1 LNQRFERFELIERI
15 KRRRIKMSKPATNEP
30 KDREQLH
37 KKFAELGLRGYW
49 QNERNVQRMEP
60 RLWRWKDIYPAL
72 METTEVIRIG
82 PDAFRRNVGLLTGSK
97 TLAMG
102 FQIVLPGEAAAA
114 HRHTNTAL
122 RFVVSGG
129 GAYTTSNGEPMV
141 MQPGDLLI
149 QPNWVWHDHVNTSKE
164 PIIWIDALDAG
175 LVNYL
180 DAHIFREEWAEGK
193 QQPLTRGHGAARR
206 LYGPARQPK
215 VDYQGAAGVTYH
227 YKWQEALD
235 ALKELGDQGLQ
246 DSYDGLYIEYKNPI
260 DGGHTFLTMTCFL
273 QLLQPGQETRF
284 HRHTGTYMYH
294 CVQGKGVTLVDKTNP
309 VELQWDGH
317 DSYTVPSWRWHAHK
331 NLSQTEPAILFSFT
345 DRPLL
350 ETTGLDRQENE

>member
-1 LNQRFERFELIERI
+1 
-15 KRRRIKMSKPATNEP
+15 MSKPAIQEP

-49 QNERNVQRMEP
+49 QNERDYQRMEP
-60 RLWRWKDIYPAL
+60 RLWRWKEIYPAL
-72 METTEVIRIG
+72 MEASEVIRIG
-82 PDAFRRNVGLLTGSK
+82 PDAFRRNIGLQTGSK

-149 QPNWVWHDHVNTSKE
+149 QPNWVWHDHVNTSDE

-206 LYGPARQPK
+206 LFGPARQPK
-215 VDYQGAAGVTYH
+215 ITYDGAAGVPYH

-246 DSYDGLYIEYKNPI
+246 DPYDGLYIEYKNPI
-260 DGGHTFLTMTCFL
+260 DGGHTFLTMTCYL

-284 HRHTGTYMYH
+284 HRHTGTVMYH
-294 CVQGKGVTLVDKTNP
+294 SVQGRGVTVVDKTKP
-309 VELQWDGH
+309 VELQWDEH
-317 DSYTVPSWRWHAHK
+317 DSYTVPSWRWHAHR

-350 ETTGLDRQENE
+350 EMTGLDREEND

>member
-1 LNQRFERFELIERI
+1 
-15 KRRRIKMSKPATNEP
+15 MSKPAMKEP
-30 KDREQLH
+30 PDREQLH

-49 QNERNVQRMEP
+49 QNERNYQRMEP
-60 RLWRWKDIYPAL
+60 RLWRWKEVYPAL
-72 METTEVIRIG
+72 LEAAEVVRIG
-82 PDAFRRNVGLLTGSK
+82 PDAFRRNVGLQTGSK

-149 QPNWVWHDHVNTSKE
+149 QPNWVWHDHVNTSNE

-193 QQPLTRGHGAARR
+193 QQPLTRGQGAARR

-227 YKWQEALD
+227 YKWREALD
-235 ALKELGDQGLQ
+235 ALKELAEQGLQ
-246 DSYDGLYIEYKNPI
+246 DPYDGLYIEYKNPI
-260 DGGHTFLTMTCFL
+260 DGGHTFLTMTCYL
-273 QLLQPGQETRF
+273 QMLQPGQETRF
-284 HRHTGTYMYH
+284 HRHGD
-294 CVQGKGVTLVDKTNP
+294 V
-309 VELQWDGH
+309 
-317 DSYTVPSWRWHAHK
+317 
-331 NLSQTEPAILFSFT
+331 SQ
-345 DRPLL
+345 RPRPRSHPRRQAK
-350 ETTGLDRQENE
+350 LD